1 MATAAAAAAVARAG
15 RDVRH
20 HFFSQDAVRPDS
32 AVSFEPGS
40 RLQRR
45 IFQRMSESGIIRE
58 AKPGQYWIDVVAYDR
73 DRTARFQRLR
83 VVLLCL
89 VFALLAGLLLVLV
102 LR

>member
-1 MATAAAAAAVARAG
+1 MATAPAAAAVARAR

-32 AVSFEPGS
+32 AISFEPGS

-45 IFQRMSESGIIRE
+45 MFERMSESGIIRE

-73 DRTARFQRLR
+73 DRTARFER
-83 VVLLCL
+83 VRIALLVV
-89 VFALLAGLLLVLV
+89 VFALLAGVLLTVV

>member
-1 MATAAAAAAVARAG
+1 MATAAAAAGVARAR

-89 VFALLAGLLLVLV
+89 VVALLAGLLLVLV